1 MYREFNSRVAR
12 HFAIML
18 NNLPSGELRKIRSDQ
33 EAHYYF
39 IDFERD
45 INREVYLNVFCEFY
59 HRNGHFPGSQRLMI
73 IPIPRI
79 PRFIR
84 SDEMILPTRLF
95 ERFQFTDARGLVSI
109 QG

>member
-1 MYREFNSRVAR
+1 MYREFNNLVAG

-18 NNLPSGELRKIRSDQ
+18 NNLLSSELKKIRSDQ

-45 INREVYLNVFCEFY
+45 INSEEYLNVFCGFY
-59 HRNGHFPGSQRLMI
+59 HRNVRFPGSQKLII

-79 PRFIR
+79 PSFIK
-84 SDEMILPTRLF
+84 SDEMILPARLF
-95 ERFQFTDARGLVSI
+95 ERFQFTDVRGLV
-109 QG
+109 